1 MKKFLVKALF
11 LGFIG
16 ILPVSMTRA
25 QNSVHT
31 VLLQDVLSV
40 DVEGRFDVQVVQGL
54 EEKVEIEAPAEVF
67 MKMKAKQSGKAF
79 ELSVKDKDARTY
91 SPFKVTMTLKNPD
104 KISLEGSAKMKLEG
118 VFTCKKIS
126 LELEDESAL
135 EGEIRASESVS
146 VEVEG
151 HASLKASI
159 NAVKYCK
166 MELSGY
172 ATAQVSG
179 YAPAVS
185 LTQEDATKL
194 EARNFRTDRLEAKM
208 SNNAT
213 AGMTVN
219 ATLNATVE
227 DAAVLLYD
235 GMPKTKV
242 NSSGVAKVAAY

>member
-1 MKKFLVKALF
+1 MKNIFVKTLF

-16 ILPVSMTRA
+16 VLPVSMA
-25 QNSVHT
+25 WSQSSVHT
-31 VLLQDVLSV
+31 VMLQDVLSV
-40 DVEGRFDVQVVQGL
+40 DVEGRFNVQVVQGL
-54 EEKVEIEAPAEVF
+54 EEKAEIEAPSEVF
-67 MKMKAKQSGKAF
+67 MKMKAKQSGKSF
-79 ELSVKDKDARTY
+79 ELSVKDKDTRTY
-91 SPFKVTMTLKNPD
+91 DPFKVTLTLKQPE
-104 KISLEGSAKMKLEG
+104 KINLEGAAKMKVSDVL
-118 VFTCKKIS
+118 TCKKLS
-126 LELEDESAL
+126 LELDDESAF

-146 VEVEG
+146 FDVEG

-159 NAVKYCK
+159 NAVQSCK

-172 ATAQVSG
+172 ATAQISG
-179 YAPAVS
+179 YAPSVS
-185 LTQEDATKL
+185 LTQKDAAKL
-194 EARNFRTDRLEAKM
+194 EARSFSPDKLDAKM

-219 ATLNATVE
+219 STLSATVE

>member
-1 MKKFLVKALF
+1 MAR
-11 LGFIG
+11 
-16 ILPVSMTRA
+16 S
-25 QNSVHT
+25 QNSVHR
-31 VLLQDVLSV
+31 VLLQDVQSV
-40 DVEGRFDVQVVQGL
+40 EVEGRFEVQVVQGI

-67 MKMKAKQSGKAF
+67 MKMKAKQSGKSF

-91 SPFKVTMTLKNPD
+91 SPFKVTMTLKNPE
-104 KISLEGSAKMKLEG
+104 KISLEGAAKMKLEG
-118 VFTCKKIS
+118 VFTSKKIE
-126 LELEDESAL
+126 LDLEDESAL

-146 VEVEG
+146 LKVEG

-179 YAPAVS
+179 YTPSVS
-185 LTQEDATKL
+185 LTQKDATKL
-194 EARNFRTDRLEAKM
+194 DAKDFRTDKLEAKM

-242 NSSGVAKVAAY
+242 NSSGVARVAAY

>member
-1 MKKFLVKALF
+1 MFP
-11 LGFIG
+11 I
-16 ILPVSMTRA
+16 SMA
-25 QNSVHT
+25 CSQSLHT
-31 VLLQDVLSV
+31 ITLQDVQSL
-40 DVEGRFDVQVVQGL
+40 DVEGLFTVQLTQGL
-54 EEKVEIEAPAEVF
+54 EEKAEIEAPAELFV
-67 MKMKAKQSGKAF
+67 KMKAKQSGKSF
-79 ELSVKDKDARTY
+79 ELSVKDKDAR
-91 SPFKVTMTLKNPD
+91 SHNGPFNVRITLKNPE
-104 KISLEGSAKMKLEG
+104 KISLEGSARLKMAD
-118 VFTCKKIS
+118 VFTCKKLS
-126 LELEDESAL
+126 VELEDESAF

-146 VEVEG
+146 IEVDG

-159 NAVKYCK
+159 NAVKSCK

-179 YAPAVS
+179 YTPSVS
-185 LTQEDATKL
+185 LTQKDAAKL
-194 EARNFRTDRLEAKM
+194 EARSFRTDKLDAKM

-219 ATLNATVE
+219 STLTATVE

>member
-11 LGFIG
+11 LGVVG
-16 ILPVSMTRA
+16 VLPVSMAWSQST
-25 QNSVHT
+25 HT
-31 VLLQDVLSV
+31 IVLQDVLSV

-67 MKMKAKQSGKAF
+67 MKMKAKQSGKSF
-79 ELSVKDKDARTY
+79 ELSVKDKDARSY
-91 SPFKVTMTLKNPD
+91 DPFKVKMTLKNPE
-104 KISLEGSAKMKLEG
+104 KISLEGAAKMKLEG
-118 VFTCKKIS
+118 VFTSKKLS
-126 LELEDESAL
+126 LELEDESAF
-135 EGEIRASESVS
+135 EGEIRASESVC

-172 ATAQVSG
+172 ATAQLSG
-179 YAPAVS
+179 YAPSVN
-185 LTQEDATKL
+185 LTQKDASKL
-194 EARNFRTDRLEAKM
+194 EARSFRTDKLDAKM

-213 AGMTVN
+213 AGITVN

-242 NSSGVAKVAAY
+242 NSSGVAKVAAF